1 MNIYVVVLQ
10 LGIYLNILYRSSLTF
25 ALLSSLHLPD
35 KIFLFSIYSLTG
47 RIEKSETE
55 GRIFIVVLHDEL
67 FLYRLFGMKGKQ
79 YGLFIGV
86 GQREVFLQ
94 GIGGEVLT
102 HTRAI
107 EHTTRAMVDEG
118 SPVDASLIGKA
129 QHRVD
134 TLFFE

>member
-10 LGIYLNILYRSSLTF
+10 LGIYLNILHRSSF
-25 ALLSSLHLPD
+25 ALSFLAPFHLSD
-35 KIFLFSIYSLTG
+35 KIFFGVYSLTG
-47 RIEKSETE
+47 GIEKSETE
-55 GRIFIVVLHDEL
+55 GRIFVVVLDNRV
-67 FLYRLFGMKGKQ
+67 FLYSLFGMNNKR

-86 GQREVFLQ
+86 GQHEVFLQ
-94 GIGGEVLT
+94 GIGGELLA

-107 EHTTRAMVDEG
+107 EHIARAVVDKGG
-118 SPVDASLIGKA
+118 SVDTPLVGKA